1 MKAAATLAGL
11 FVLALSSRAMAE
23 VDCAT
28 ATTFTPKE
36 MSECIKKWTG
46 NTDLPP
52 PFKEATKSAE
62 AFNTFSA
69 KNINDILP
77 AIKELEKE
85 LAKAKAKATKTD
97 TNTPNEPNDAK
108 DKASKAASDAGTKHD
123 ISKTLLEA
131 ATNWRTATTK
141 ALTDNDCDNDLVLC
155 LDRDGQPYSNEE
167 ETEPFLLPYDKVAV
181 LVFSYTA
188 TDTESITLTA
198 RNVRR
203 VTTSFNK
210 ESPRTEPKD
219 RSKDPILVKN
229 LEATVSPDSAFLE
242 IEFRRTEGGSAD
254 YSIRVESRR
263 HYIEFGLML
272 PFAYRREVTSQ
283 GSVKYGMEPDLAF
296 TITVFPGAR
305 SSSDPWQSRKRRW
318 FGLMAGADLT
328 NQVSD
333 KRYYLG
339 LDFSPV
345 SGLALNAGL
354 AILPWE
360 YIPNPEQ
367 VPDVLTSTIEPDQR
381 YRASFFFGAR
391 MTPEVFDTVKA
402 AYEALRK

>member
-1 MKAAATLAGL
+1 M
-11 FVLALSSRAMAE
+11 
-23 VDCAT
+23 
-28 ATTFTPKE
+28 
-36 MSECIKKWTG
+36 
-46 NTDLPP
+46 
-52 PFKEATKSAE
+52 
-62 AFNTFSA
+62 
-69 KNINDILP
+69 
-77 AIKELEKE
+77 
-85 LAKAKAKATKTD
+85 
-97 TNTPNEPNDAK
+97 
-108 DKASKAASDAGTKHD
+108 
-123 ISKTLLEA
+123 
-131 ATNWRTATTK
+131 
-141 ALTDNDCDNDLVLC
+141 
-155 LDRDGQPYSNEE
+155 
-167 ETEPFLLPYDKVAV
+167 
-181 LVFSYTA
+181 
-188 TDTESITLTA
+188 
-198 RNVRR
+198 
-203 VTTSFNK
+203 
-210 ESPRTEPKD
+210 
-219 RSKDPILVKN
+219 
-229 LEATVSPDSAFLE
+229 SPDSAFLE